1 MNESPFKIDDS
12 ANPIAQ
18 AVNAVAVAESIQS
31 KSPVAV
37 KKPGSLLT
45 QISKQK
51 ALPPSKSQL
60 ELLEEQLNSKNP
72 NIMSEAEPTEQN
84 PLKITPFNFWKGLAA
99 IANKLFGFTAEVR
112 ESLGVSGEN
121 QALILKEV
129 RELSPRAIQLEAM
142 TARYNAACSQ
152 IGEQEAEIQLLKE
165 QAQVLKD
172 KIKKV
177 VETEALFKIEQVYK
191 DLVVTVASGKAL
203 GDVLQEKEEI
213 VKKTIEELKVML
225 HDNEENKEIAA

>member
-18 AVNAVAVAESIQS
+18 AVNAVNAVAVAESIQS
-31 KSPVAV
+31 KSPVAIKEPNSV
-37 KKPGSLLT
+37 LKRIT
-45 QISKQK
+45 EQK
-51 ALPPSKSQL
+51 AMKPSKSQL
-60 ELLEEQLNSKNP
+60 ELLEEQLNP
-72 NIMSEAEPTEQN
+72 EPTEQN

-99 IANKLFGFTAEVR
+99 IANKLFGFVAEVR
-112 ESLGVSGEN
+112 ESFGVSGEN

-129 RELSPRAIQLEAM
+129 RELAPRAIQLDAM
-142 TARYNAACSQ
+142 TARYNSACSQ

-177 VETEALFKIEQVYK
+177 VDTEVLFRIEQAYK
-191 DLVVTVASGKAL
+191 DLVLAMAGGKAAA
-203 GDVLQEKEEI
+203 DVLQEKEEI

-225 HDNEENKEIAA
+225 HDNEENKEVTA